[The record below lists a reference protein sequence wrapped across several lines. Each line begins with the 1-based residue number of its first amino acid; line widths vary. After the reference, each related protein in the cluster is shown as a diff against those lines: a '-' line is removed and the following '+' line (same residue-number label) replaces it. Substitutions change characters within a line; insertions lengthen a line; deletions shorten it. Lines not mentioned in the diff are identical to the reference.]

1 MPPVRK
7 NKNNVNPDSPA
18 ARQEK
23 RKLRRGIVL
32 LVIIGCFIIGCLAA
46 AWWLKHRMLEQNQ
59 HFMLRRVTVE
69 SSGFW
74 GKNVENRN
82 ALIRKLDLNINKDN
96 LFDLDMKKLRSQL
109 RSIPNISDAQVCT
122 ILPDT
127 VAISIEERI
136 PRAFLG
142 RPNAELVTDAN
153 GMVMAARQCFG
164 VHPNLPVI
172 LAPSDCRVYPGV
184 MQPALREALALI
196 MAVQRYKCFSV
207 ALISL
212 RSADELFVLMDY
224 RDARGSRRYHVTM
237 HRGNYPES
245 LDILRSA
252 IEEARRRG
260 DDRPKINMTYANQVV
275 LSR

>member
-7 NKNNVNPDSPA
+7 NKNTVNSDSPA

-23 RKLRRGIVL
+23 RKLRRGIIL
-32 LVIIGCFIIGCLAA
+32 LVIIGCFIVGCIVT
-46 AWWLKHRMLEQNQ
+46 AWWLKHRMLEQNR
-59 HFMLRRVTVE
+59 HFLLRRVTVE

-74 GKNVENRN
+74 GKNNENRN
-82 ALIRKLDLNINKDN
+82 ALIRKLDLNLNKDN

-109 RSIPNISDAQVCT
+109 RSIPNISDAQICT
-122 ILPDT
+122 VLPDT

-142 RPNAELVTDAN
+142 RPNAELVSDAN
-153 GMVMAARQCFG
+153 GMVMTARQCFG
-164 VHPNLPVI
+164 VHPKLPVI
-172 LAPSDCRVYPGV
+172 LIPPDCRVYPGV

-196 MAVQRYKCFSV
+196 MAVQRYQCFSV

-212 RSADELFVLMDY
+212 RSPDELFVLMDY
-224 RDARGSRRYHVTM
+224 RGLRGGRRYHVTM

-252 IEEARRRG
+252 IEDARRRG
-260 DDRPKINMTYANQVV
+260 DDRIKINMTYANQVV
-275 LSR
+275 MSR